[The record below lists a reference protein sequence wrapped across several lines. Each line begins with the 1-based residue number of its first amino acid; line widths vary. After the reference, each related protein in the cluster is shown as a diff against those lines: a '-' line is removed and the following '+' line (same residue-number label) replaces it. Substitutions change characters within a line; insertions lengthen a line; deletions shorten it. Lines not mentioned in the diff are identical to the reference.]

1 MNRLKTTG
9 VVGGA
14 VAWTAG
20 WRSGAR
26 SENSRKRGY
35 QRAFAAITATAV
47 VMSLMVV
54 LASPALAHHP
64 ILSVSAVCDQGNKVV
79 TWTVA
84 NGNWE
89 GRTMTVDLVEYT
101 DGTSGWSSI
110 VVGISLGPD
119 AAASQSI
126 TYPLSETGTKT
137 LTVRADWSGGSQDVK
152 ASLSTNLKD
161 LKCKDHDTTTTTVK
175 DKDTT
180 TTTVKDK
187 DTTTTTVKDSTTTT
201 DKDSTTSSS
210 TTSSSTTSSSSTS
223 SSTTS
228 SSSTSSSTTSS
239 STTSSSVTSSTI
251 VTGVP
256 TTDPNVTGSTVDD
269 QVQGTV
275 ITTSS
280 TVADEV
286 DAVEILPFTGSNPE
300 AMLVLA
306 LSVVALGGILVM
318 SARREDG

>member
-180 TTTVKDK
+180 TTTVKD
-187 DTTTTTVKDSTTTT
+187 STTTT

-306 LSVVALGGILVM
+306 LSAVALGGILVM